1 MVSILFFSSPATA
14 DPLTGFMMW
23 LAKPLSLVRNTG
35 VLRCSETRVAMEIS
49 FLNARLVRLLI
60 FLVLVSFM
68 TAEPLYHYGRVGMR
82 DWRMFDGA
90 GWGVVDAR
98 FTQVLYYGNEV
109 VLDRLKL
116 LKKKYKNQTLQERER
131 NNVWLIQ
138 EKRGVNSTSLN
149 SFAGS
154 WVGMRK

>member
-1 MVSILFFSSPATA
+1 
-14 DPLTGFMMW
+14 
-23 LAKPLSLVRNTG
+23 
-35 VLRCSETRVAMEIS
+35 MEIS

-98 FTQVLYYGNEV
+98 FTQVLDDGNEV

-138 EKRGVNSTSLN
+138 EKRGGELDIAKQLCGILGPDAKIKIYSRISRPEGWSPSLN
-149 SFAGS
+149 GKI
-154 WVGMRK
+154 VNCLEK